1 MYKIQYRFNPYAA
14 WNDCIW
20 GGQLLTFKDKKAAT
34 KKANEAWA
42 VAKQINSHYEYR
54 VVEVW

>member
-1 MYKIQYRFNPYAA
+1 MYKIQYRYNSNST
-14 WNDCIW
+14 WTDCVLA
-20 GGQLLTFKDKKAAT
+20 GQLLTFKDKEAAT
-34 KKANEAWA
+34 KKANECLY